1 MTGTFKKQTMAVSFI
16 CLSLM
21 GAFTSC
27 NKNDDPILP
36 KGSSVEAVID
46 DDFKTIRM
54 EWSEADSF
62 CLYDGNSTFT
72 FTRKGETATFVSE
85 ETPVTTNCC
94 YAYYPANGVVSAD
107 KNAFTVNLP
116 DIQEYCS
123 GGLAKATTPMCGVS
137 DNGSIHFKN
146 LGAVLVF
153 DLQTSQNGKLIE
165 SVTISADKPISG
177 EFQLTHGDGNFTA
190 INGKESLTLQCG
202 GVELSDSEK
211 NLFYIVIP
219 SGTYEK
225 IDLTFKTLDD
235 CYADFSLSGA
245 LTFERAAAYYT
256 TLTGKYFLDKETSL
270 QDIVDE
276 QIASGKSRFVSY
288 IYDVEY
294 APGQFTNTLPAGLDT
309 KEHAIEATA
318 NVIVGSTKSYVHLG
332 GWGGSVTVGFDHPI
346 INLEGADFRGYG
358 NAFGGSSEP
367 GVYYVAQKD
376 AEGKPAKWY
385 LIRHSMY
392 DYSIHDYTITYYKP
406 EAEDL
411 TQYAFLAWDGTYA
424 SGTTN
429 VVKAQ
434 WSKITEIE
442 SKDPE
447 CPVWYLYNNNIYKD
461 AGTSTATIKKFHKAN
476 CLSDAVSDE
485 NQIPDTYQG
494 YPVVYCYS
502 TTVKAFD
509 NYIYWE
515 DNQGHNG
522 YECKNAYH
530 AQSYW
535 PEYAGESITI
545 TGEYLPVNSFDTSGS
560 GTNYVQDAKWW
571 GFPLDG
577 KGFGIGAYGFCDNY
591 PNADPLSTIDISW
604 AVDEN
609 GNSVK
614 LDYID
619 FIKVQS
625 GVHKQSGWIG
635 EISTEF
641 CGIED
646 LHILGEIVYPD
657 TTVTPDIENIPRSND
672 PQQPDS
678 GVLYWSYTPV
688 DKR

>member
-1 MTGTFKKQTMAVSFI
+1 MMKKTIIMALVVLGAVS
-16 CLSLM
+16 CAKEQVQVPKEMAS
-21 GAFTSC
+21 FT
-27 NKNDDPILP
+27 I
-36 KGSSVEAVID
+36 EAAIED
-46 DDFKTIRM
+46 NATKTQISEADGRFAM
-54 EWSEADSF
+54 EWSTDDSF
-62 CLYDGNSTFT
+62 ALYDGASLITFNRISGT
-72 FTRKGETATFVSE
+72 SQFTSDQ
-85 ETPVTTNCC
+85 TPVGNSF
-94 YAYYPANGVVSAD
+94 YAYYPASAVTSTAD
-107 KNAFTVNLP
+107 GAFTVTLPSTIEYTAGNITPGQFPMSGQGSTDGMGFRNLCAL
-116 DIQEYCS
+116 IS
-123 GGLAKATTPMCGVS
+123 VK
-137 DNGSIHFKN
+137 
-146 LGAVLVF
+146 
-153 DLQTSQNGKLIE
+153 LQADEADKTRQIKKVIL
-165 SVTISADKPISG
+165 SADKPICGKAKVAFGSD
-177 EFQLTHGDGNFTA
+177 QLAIDEGGADVTIECDGVSLADAPMMHFTVPVGTYDSFVIRIETTDA
-190 INGKESLTLQCG
+190 GYAMLQLNGPFELKRSMDYSATLQTGSFCSPY
-202 GVELSDSEK
+202 VSTVLD
-211 NLFYIVIP
+211 V
-219 SGTYEK
+219 
-225 IDLTFKTLDD
+225 DL
-235 CYADFSLSGA
+235 
-245 LTFERAAAYYT
+245 
-256 TLTGKYFLDKETSL
+256 
-270 QDIVDE
+270 
-276 QIASGKSRFVSY
+276 
-288 IYDVEY
+288 
-294 APGQFTNTLPAGLDT
+294 APGQFINTLPAGLET
-309 KEHAIEATA
+309 KESAIEAIA
-318 NVIVGSTKSYVHLG
+318 NVIVGSTDNYIHLG

-429 VVKAQ
+429 VVKTQ

-560 GTNYVQDAKWW
+560 GSNYVQDSKWW

-609 GNSVK
+609 GNSVN
-614 LDYID
+614 LDHID

-646 LHILGEIVYPD
+646 LHLLGEKVYPD

-672 PQQPDS
+672 PQQPAS
-678 GVLYWSYTPV
+678 GLLYWSYTPV